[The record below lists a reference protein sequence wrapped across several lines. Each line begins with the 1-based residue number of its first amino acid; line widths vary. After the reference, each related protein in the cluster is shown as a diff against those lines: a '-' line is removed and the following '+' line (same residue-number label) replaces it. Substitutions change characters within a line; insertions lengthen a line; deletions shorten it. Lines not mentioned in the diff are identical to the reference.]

1 MLLRDAVLDAGHGE
15 PQGSLAQGSQDCWR
29 EILQVPHQG
38 GCDLQRPHGDRTE
51 SGEQRREILDPTAFG
66 GLLNP
71 WISGSGFHAEGCGW
85 TISSTENCEVMKTQ
99 PDTTTKTRDDLEECD
114 KRGHTSWA
122 SAPPGFVQVSGFPG
136 AHLQFLRCQGRG
148 SSLSRHPLGPWAAL
162 PEPLGHAQSLL
173 PAQVPHCR
181 GAQGANKSVWEAAGR
196 GKERLPVREWLHQT
210 FPPFPEGALFQA
222 RFPWLLL
229 AQRAEKLWKHCWPSA
244 GAGTAGKSSPRK

>member
-1 MLLRDAVLDAGHGE
+1 MLFWMLDTESPRAAWPKAPRTAGEKSSKFLTREDAT
-15 PQGSLAQGSQDCWR
+15 CNR
-29 EILQVPHQG
+29 
-38 GCDLQRPHGDRTE
+38 DRTE

-71 WISGSGFHAEGCGW
+71 WISGSGFHAEGCGG

-114 KRGHTSWA
+114 KRGHRSWA

-136 AHLQFLRCQGRG
+136 AHLQFLRCQGGG
-148 SSLSRHPLGPWAAL
+148 SSLSRRSLGPWAAL

-210 FPPFPEGALFQA
+210 FPLFQ
-222 RFPWLLL
+222 RVLFS
-229 AQRAEKLWKHCWPSA
+229 RHV
-244 GAGTAGKSSPRK
+244 SPDSF